1 MNQRKKMLK
10 NYGFTLFRNVL
21 TKSEKKKLTD
31 NIKLI
36 EDSQNNTFKYG
47 YDMDINGK
55 YVITS
60 IKDFSGSNKFLDDF
74 IRKNKLYT
82 IMKNFCKNDIKL
94 FDHELQYNFK
104 NVIPYNGI
112 IRDSKINN
120 RYNKIKC
127 FINLDDICSTN
138 SSIEILPTLKNNKI
152 SLLDLS
158 WTNCPTIY
166 GDIIILNSHTPYRYT
181 SNNSNN
187 IHRTLK
193 ITYYEDIIN

>member
-1 MNQRKKMLK
+1 MNQRKKMFK

-21 TKSEKKKLTD
+21 TKSEKKKLTY
-31 NIKLI
+31 NVKLI
-36 EDSQNNTFKYG
+36 EETQNNTFKYG

-82 IMKNFCKNDIKL
+82 ITKKFCKNDIKL
-94 FDHELQYNFK
+94 FDHELQYNSK
-104 NVIPYNGI
+104 NVLPYNSI
-112 IRDSKINN
+112 IRDSKIHN

-127 FINLDDICSTN
+127 FINLDDNCSTN
-138 SSIEILPTLKNNKI
+138 SSIELLPTLDNNKI
-152 SLLDLS
+152 NLLDLS

-166 GDIIILNSHTPYRYT
+166 GDIIILNSYTPYRYT
-181 SNNSNN
+181 HNNSNN
-187 IHRTLK
+187 IHKTLK
-193 ITYYEDIIN
+193 ITYYEDMIN